1 MESKIFQNIPERE
14 RVQYL
19 KDNAVSSEQK
29 TYMRA
34 LDKAEVIELQNK
46 YAQKAIELNIADEIL
61 KSHRETFKATAKP
74 LKSEMGKIM
83 QGIRTSSEEITEE
96 VFLLADM
103 DEQMMGYYNSLG
115 ELIYSRPL
123 LASERQFSI
132 TSSVMQ
138 KLG

>member
-1 MESKIFQNIPERE
+1 MEAKIFQNIPERD

-46 YAQKAIELNIADEIL
+46 YAQKAIELNIADETL
-61 KSHRETFKATAKP
+61 KSHRETFKVTAKP
-74 LKSEMGKIM
+74 LKFEMGKLM

-132 TSSVMQ
+132 VSSAMQ
-138 KLG
+138 KIG